1 MMKNPKSPPSLWRY
15 AAFLLFSTLLH
26 LGLIAMIQYAARSK
40 QPGKELMGKAGDS
53 LNFTLVQMQH
63 TAPEI
68 GQTAPTPA
76 HTPPPIDKIAL
87 PLADKPRII
96 VPQKRPAT
104 PMERKPTTE
113 PVKKTVTKV
122 PPVQKPSPQLHS
134 SKPPVVGHQ
143 TELLTANTSGASLHA
158 SSAASSG
165 RTATSPDGNNGQAK
179 QGAGSAN
186 AQKLTA
192 LTRRVN
198 YPSRARSLGVE
209 GRVRVRFDV
218 TASGT
223 VTNIRMLSEEPA
235 GVFAAS
241 VVKDMARWRY
251 RAQTAMA
258 DQHVSIVFKL
268 DGNIRLEN

>member
-1 MMKNPKSPPSLWRY
+1 
-15 AAFLLFSTLLH
+15 
-26 LGLIAMIQYAARSK
+26 
-40 QPGKELMGKAGDS
+40 MGKAGDS
-53 LNFTLVQMQH
+53 RNFTLVQMQH

-76 HTPPPIDKIAL
+76 QTPPPIDEIAL

-104 PMERKPTTE
+104 PVARKPTTE
-113 PVKKTVTKV
+113 PVKKTVKKA
-122 PPVQKPSPQLHS
+122 PPEQKPAPQLS
-134 SKPPVVGHQ
+134 SKPTLVGHP
-143 TELLTANTSGASLHA
+143 TELLTANAPGASLHA
-158 SSAASSG
+158 SSTASSG

-251 RAQTAMA
+251 QAQAAMA
-258 DQHVSIVFKL
+258 DQHVSIVFRL